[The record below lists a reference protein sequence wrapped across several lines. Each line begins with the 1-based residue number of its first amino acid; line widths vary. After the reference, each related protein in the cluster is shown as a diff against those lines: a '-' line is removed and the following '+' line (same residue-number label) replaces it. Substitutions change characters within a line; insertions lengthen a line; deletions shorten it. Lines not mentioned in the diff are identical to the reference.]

1 MPRACFQPALFD
13 FLRELK
19 AHNDR
24 EWFAANKQRYE
35 RDVRG
40 PVLQFVSDF
49 AAPLAKISRQVVAD
63 PRPVGGS
70 MFRLHRDTRFSNDK
84 SPYKTYVG
92 IQFRHKQGRDVHAPC
107 YYLHLEPG
115 RVFAGAGIWH
125 PDAAALVALRRAVAT
140 RGAEWKKALSGA
152 AFKRGC
158 ALEGDSLKRPPRGF
172 DPDHPLIE
180 DLKRKD
186 FIAATHWTEADVL
199 APDLLNRMARFC
211 RTTAPLPRF
220 LAKALK
226 LQW

>member
-1 MPRACFQPALFD
+1 MPRSHFQPALFE

-24 EWFAANKQRYE
+24 EWFAAHKQHYE

-40 PVLQFVSDF
+40 PVLQFVADF
-49 AAPLAKISRQVVAD
+49 AVPLDKISRHVVAD
-63 PRPVGGS
+63 PRKAGGS
-70 MFRLHRDTRFSNDK
+70 MFRLHRDTRFSKDK
-84 SPYKTYVG
+84 APYKTHVG
-92 IQFRHKQGRDVHAPC
+92 VQFRHRQGRDVHAPC

-125 PDAAALVALRRAVAT
+125 PDAEALAALRRAVAT
-140 RGAEWKKALSGA
+140 RGEEWKRAMSGA
-152 AFKRGC
+152 AFKRAC

-186 FIAATHWTEADVL
+186 FIAAAQWTEADAL
-199 APDLLNRMARFC
+199 AAGFLNQMARFC
-211 RTTAPLPRF
+211 RTTAPFTRF
-220 LAKALK
+220 LASALK

>member
-1 MPRACFQPALFD
+1 LPHVSFQPALFD

-40 PVLQFVSDF
+40 PVLQFVDDF

-70 MFRLHRDTRFSNDK
+70 MFRLHRDTRFSKDK
-84 SPYKTYVG
+84 SPYKTHVG
-92 IQFRHKQGRDVHAPC
+92 IQFRHRQGRDVHAPC

-125 PDAAALVALRRAVAT
+125 PDAAALAGLRTAVAT
-140 RGAEWKKALSGA
+140 KAAEWKKAMAGA
-152 AFKRGC
+152 AFKREC
-158 ALEGDSLKRPPRGF
+158 SLEGDSLKRPPRGF

-186 FIAATHWTEADVL
+186 FIAATQWTEADVL
-199 APDLLNRMARFC
+199 APGLPNRMAGFC
-211 RTTAPLPRF
+211 RTTAPFTRF
-220 LAKALK
+220 LARALK